1 MPSTHTHVHVH
12 CHCLCHTLPLSLPLS
27 LPPTPTPTPPRRLLL
42 LVSPSHLPVILGVE
56 DAEADGAG
64 GVDIGVENDGR
75 EFDDRGFARVV
86 VAERDRYLVQTA
98 RPARLGEW
106 GSEEAV
112 RKGGALRGEARRQED
127 RLARREL
134 VRGGAEDMMV
144 DGARERV
151 RGGAVSA
158 SSHENI
164 HCVPRTNKSCGR
176 RETTVTT
183 VRRGRHA
190 DGTGSGASGPRL
202 GWRRTGW
209 KGTLKPEPQSART
222 RAFQRN
228 RGVHCDGVCAR
239 GGGVAG
245 AAGEQWSES
254 RRDTHPCLP
263 RNPAVPLHQI
273 GLPVGLARGAR
284 VERRRVVS
292 PPRLALLLQAAGG
305 DP

>member
-1 MPSTHTHVHVH
+1 
-12 CHCLCHTLPLSLPLS
+12 
-27 LPPTPTPTPPRRLLL
+27 
-42 LVSPSHLPVILGVE
+42 
-56 DAEADGAG
+56 
-64 GVDIGVENDGR
+64 
-75 EFDDRGFARVV
+75 
-86 VAERDRYLVQTA
+86 
-98 RPARLGEW
+98 
-106 GSEEAV
+106 
-112 RKGGALRGEARRQED
+112 
-127 RLARREL
+127 
-134 VRGGAEDMMV
+134 MMV
-144 DGARERV
+144 DGVRERV

-158 SSHENI
+158 SSHENV

-254 RRDTHPCLP
+254 RETRT
-263 RNPAVPLHQI
+263 PAFPGIPQSHFIKSVCP
-273 GLPVGLARGAR
+273 
-284 VERRRVVS
+284 S
-292 PPRLALLLQAAGG
+292 ALREGRA
-305 DP
+305 

>member
-112 RKGGALRGEARRQED
+112 RKGGR
-127 RLARREL
+127 
-134 VRGGAEDMMV
+134 
-144 DGARERV
+144 
-151 RGGAVSA
+151 
-158 SSHENI
+158 
-164 HCVPRTNKSCGR
+164 
-176 RETTVTT
+176 
-183 VRRGRHA
+183 
-190 DGTGSGASGPRL
+190 
-202 GWRRTGW
+202 
-209 KGTLKPEPQSART
+209 
-222 RAFQRN
+222 
-228 RGVHCDGVCAR
+228 
-239 GGGVAG
+239 
-245 AAGEQWSES
+245 
-254 RRDTHPCLP
+254 
-263 RNPAVPLHQI
+263 
-273 GLPVGLARGAR
+273 
-284 VERRRVVS
+284 
-292 PPRLALLLQAAGG
+292 
-305 DP
+305 